1 MKESDIDFL
10 KTLVVHTID
19 KEKIYT
25 PLLLNTNKDIEELKK
40 YFKPNEKNYLLYDK
54 KDLLLEEKILRLGK
68 MLYEERNGK
77 ESKIKYGS
85 IKNKEIQKLTQD
97 IRNFLLYKN
106 DDNFKLDYQN
116 FKNSLDKINYYFYK
130 IYNDNSIKNINVD
143 KTLIDQ
149 KNKYINNY
157 IYNAIVNHAIYIYNK
172 EIKTNSK
179 IKEKDIIQEI
189 IYKHYLKNKNQTRKN
204 ILKNYLS
211 NTSVKRKYRN
221 KKEIE
226 DAIRNINEEME
237 EAQKE
242 FSKLFIN
249 DNYVINNTIN

>member
-1 MKESDIDFL
+1 M
-10 KTLVVHTID
+10 
-19 KEKIYT
+19 
-25 PLLLNTNKDIEELKK
+25 
-40 YFKPNEKNYLLYDK
+40 
-54 KDLLLEEKILRLGK
+54 LLEEKILTLGQK
-68 MLYEERNGK
+68 LYSYREG
-77 ESKIKYGS
+77 SSGKIKYGS
-85 IKNKEIQKLTQD
+85 IKDKEIQALTRE
-97 IRNFLLYKN
+97 IKN
-106 DDNFKLDYQN
+106 YIFSKDNRDFKREYANFKT
-116 FKNSLDKINYYFYK
+116 SLNKINSYFHK
-130 IYNDNSIKNINVD
+130 IYEDNNIKNIEVD
-143 KTLIDQ
+143 TSLIDF

-157 IYNAIVNHAIYIYNK
+157 IYNAIVNHAVYIYNK
-172 EIKTNSK
+172 EIKINSK